1 MPIAGQDVPLVRS
14 VLHPTDFSETSH
26 AAFAYALAISL
37 LRQTQLTLLHAGREN
52 LAEDAWT
59 QFPAVRDTLVRWGLL
74 EKDSPRSA
82 VFDELAMRIKKVNV
96 RESNPTKAIVDY
108 LAEDPCDLMV
118 LATEG
123 RSGLPGWAQ
132 RSVAEAAAERSET
145 MTLFVP
151 DGATRGF
158 VSPDDGY
165 LSLER
170 VLIPVDGELNCD
182 AALEIATRTAL
193 LARSDEDQKVDI
205 ILLHVGPD
213 RSFPRVVQ
221 PDAPHCNFIREFK
234 TGDVVE
240 EICAAATDAKVDLI
254 VMTTQGSHGV
264 FDALRGSTTQ
274 QVLRQA
280 DCPLLATP
288 AN

>member
-1 MPIAGQDVPLVRS
+1 MEGLRDFTANYTLGQ
-14 VLHPTDFSETSH
+14 
-26 AAFAYALAISL
+26 SL
-37 LRQTQLTLLHAGREN
+37 N
-52 LAEDAWT
+52 
-59 QFPAVRDTLVRWGLL
+59 
-74 EKDSPRSA
+74 
-82 VFDELAMRIKKVNV
+82 
-96 RESNPTKAIVDY
+96 Y
-108 LAEDPCDLMV
+108 
-118 LATEG
+118 
-123 RSGLPGWAQ
+123 SGLTYPRFTNENGVVLG
-132 RSVAEAAAERSET
+132 SAANDLNYPLN
-145 MTLFVP
+145 LFV
-151 DGATRGF
+151 
-158 VSPDDGY
+158 SSDDGY

-193 LARSDEDQKVDI
+193 LARSDDHQKVDI